1 MLKSTIPRNMK
12 IMMMMTTSEEL
23 VLVMT
28 MMMVSL
34 FRISRQNKSSPY
46 FPIRCVL
53 NQILCSL
60 TINIQM
66 MMITT
71 TTIMKYWGQVH
82 ISPLYGFIS
91 FSALNNC
98 PSHSHA
104 LTHPLTSADSYF
116 LHVHLSFRPRENRR
130 RRYQG
135 RFRSG
140 WWWQRRLNRR

>member
-66 MMITT
+66 TT
-71 TTIMKYWGQVH
+71 TEDFEPDDDDDDGKYNK
-82 ISPLYGFIS
+82 PL
-91 FSALNNC
+91 
-98 PSHSHA
+98 
-104 LTHPLTSADSYF
+104 PLF
-116 LHVHLSFRPRENRR
+116 F
-130 RRYQG
+130 
-135 RFRSG
+135 
-140 WWWQRRLNRR
+140 